1 MPTIHRSQVTLF
13 RSRESGRRSTA
24 LELQLVAVYSS
35 VQPHNPPAE
44 ETKQL
49 AKPSLAVSLPVSCRG
64 IRTLARRIN
73 RVRSLDVNIHLLSHI
88 KRSVLILHPIN
99 DFENARVH
107 TLCAVARQ
115 RFFGEHIRFEANKL
129 QGNSYRT
136 VSTRRGRR
144 RRSAA
149 HTPGIVLIHI
159 HADVQRRD
167 TSKNHERLSER
178 TALRKLAQPH
188 FVLKNDAR
196 NRRAHSKTINISFS
210 HLGLSFRLSDFRFRD
225 GNVGSPCACLE

>member
-1 MPTIHRSQVTLF
+1 MPTIHRSRVTLF
-13 RSRESGRRSTA
+13 RSREPGQPSTA

-64 IRTLARRIN
+64 LARGVN
-73 RVRSLDVNIHLLSHI
+73 CVRSLDINVHLLSHI
-88 KRSVLILHPIN
+88 KRSVLVLHSIN
-99 DFENARVH
+99 YFENARVH
-107 TLCAVARQ
+107 ALCAIARQ
-115 RFFGEHIRFEANKL
+115 RLFGNHIRFEADKL

-136 VSTRRGRR
+136 VSTRRRR
-144 RRSAA
+144 RRCSAA

-159 HADVQRRD
+159 HTDVQRGD
-167 TSKNHERLSER
+167 TSENHERFTER

-188 FVLKNDAR
+188 FVLENDAR
-196 NRRAHSKTINISFS
+196 NRRAHGQTINMGFS
-210 HLGLSFRLSDFRFRD
+210 HLDLSLRLSDFRFRD
-225 GNVGSPCACLE
+225 GNIGSPCARLE